1 MRAAIT
7 GKHRSRNDAS
17 VIRSETR
24 IILLSF
30 AHSKFSIKY
39 IIDKIVAREIFD
51 DFVFDLRVLKKGY
64 IMLYIGIILMINIM
78 RYD

>member
-39 IIDKIVAREIFD
+39 IIEIVARKIFD
-51 DFVFDLRVLKKGY
+51 DFVFDLRVLKKDTLCY
-64 IMLYIGIILMINIM
+64 ILELY
-78 RYD
+78 